1 MNDDIENY
9 YAKALTVGDRA
20 NFDLKP
26 LIQDFSFYDFCRN
39 AKGSDNGAFL
49 VITNKQYIIGYN
61 AEFGQGAHVYAFARC
76 MQDIKAGGYISTM
89 REAFALDNELQRK
102 YLAAK
107 IVYEVKRNDDSHL
120 ANTDGYIKFTLTD
133 YVQNKDIPMEQYEL
147 FQKFYRE
154 YNDEIKYVAKK
165 FNFVVVYEYLDEAGN
180 IEKDESQSLDN
191 VMNYMKEHLVNKE
204 DTLDEVLLQGSRV
217 K

>member
-1 MNDDIENY
+1 M
-9 YAKALTVGDRA
+9 
-20 NFDLKP
+20 
-26 LIQDFSFYDFCRN
+26 
-39 AKGSDNGAFL
+39 
-49 VITNKQYIIGYN
+49 
-61 AEFGQGAHVYAFARC
+61 YAFARC
-76 MQDIKAGGYISTM
+76 MQDIKGGGYISTM
-89 REAFALDNELQRK
+89 QEAFALDNELQRK

-180 IEKDESQSLDN
+180 IKKDESQSLDN
-191 VMNYMKEHLVNKE
+191 VMSYMKEHLVNKE